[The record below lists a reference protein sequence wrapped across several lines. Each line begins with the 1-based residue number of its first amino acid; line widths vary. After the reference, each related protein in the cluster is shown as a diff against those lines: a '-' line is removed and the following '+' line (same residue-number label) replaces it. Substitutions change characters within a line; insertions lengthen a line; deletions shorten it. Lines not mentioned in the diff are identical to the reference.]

1 MKRNEFEQRKQE
13 KSFSE
18 DLETEAELKSKMDY
32 AGEMQKGE
40 QKKGIFYLETER

>member
-1 MKRNEFEQRKQE
+1 MSGGRK
-13 KSFSE
+13 KNLFSE